1 MLKKPCKT
9 NESVNWQ
16 SSPRGVISVLK
27 NYELDFHLLSFIL
40 KGFWEELSHYLY
52 MTPQPALHQPTP
64 TNQSSFLTL
73 PISFLLFFL
82 IHKVL
87 SQTPCMHS
95 YSPLKSSSCF
105 LLLPSIH
112 STMFNHAVFIIPP
125 NHQLST
131 SLYFIYITYK

>member
-52 MTPQPALHQPTP
+52 MTPQPALRQPTP

-73 PISFLLFFL
+73 PISSSRLRFQHKHLACIHILPLILPHMLSSFAQHSLHNVQSPTLHHTTKSPIVNFTLLH
-82 IHKVL
+82 IHNLQV
-87 SQTPCMHS
+87 
-95 YSPLKSSSCF
+95 
-105 LLLPSIH
+105 
-112 STMFNHAVFIIPP
+112 
-125 NHQLST
+125 
-131 SLYFIYITYK
+131 